1 MKTSREQGKTLEEYV
16 AQRLRSVLADDTI
29 HPTTASGAATQLGD
43 ILCKYFLVE
52 CKQRSTKNITI
63 KEDVWNKLC
72 AELPIDSKRV
82 PMYVLENIN
91 KKRWVCFD
99 FDDFIRILKKVQ
111 NDL

>member
-1 MKTSREQGKTLEEYV
+1 MKTKREQGKTLEEYV
-16 AQRLRSVLADDTI
+16 AQKLRSVLADDSI
-29 HPTTASGAATQLGD
+29 RSTTASGAATQLGD

-52 CKQRSTKNITI
+52 CKQRSTESITI

-91 KKRWVCFD
+91 KKRWVVFD
-99 FDDFIRILKKVQ
+99 FEDFCRILKKVQ